1 MKSPP
6 NVNLGGVMFTLDW
19 QQLTY
24 VLGLFTANK
33 QHTKKKDTI

>member
-1 MKSPP
+1 
-6 NVNLGGVMFTLDW
+6 MFTLDW

-33 QHTKKKDTI
+33 QHTKKKDTL